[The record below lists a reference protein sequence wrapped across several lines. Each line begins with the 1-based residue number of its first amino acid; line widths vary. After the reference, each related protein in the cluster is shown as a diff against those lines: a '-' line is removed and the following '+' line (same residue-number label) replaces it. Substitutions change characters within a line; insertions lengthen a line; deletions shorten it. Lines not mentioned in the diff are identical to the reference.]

1 MFHPEPPH
9 DFFFFFLAC
18 WPVSSPLRINPSPPT
33 FIMIKTCALL
43 AVTAGAATASP
54 WAGQASKSAAFV
66 GAPVGRSAPWGLGT
80 RWSQSTPTSTT
91 ARVASVSRS
100 AGARL
105 DALSMKLGEDEKV
118 RLQC

>member
-1 MFHPEPPH
+1 
-9 DFFFFFLAC
+9 
-18 WPVSSPLRINPSPPT
+18 
-33 FIMIKTCALL
+33 MIKTFTLL

-80 RWSQSTPTSTT
+80 RWLQSTPTSTT

-118 RLQC
+118 RVELFVLTCDGSMCEAHVCVCGVRLVIFRQI